1 MTEAP
6 ARPVRA
12 LEVIQVRD
20 PCPEPWDRMRGDDKV
35 RFCGVCEKN
44 VYHLSAMTRAEAD
57 ELLAGTEGRLCV
69 RFYRRL
75 DGTVSTIDCAPV
87 RFAAMRK
94 LARRTMAGAAAMVV
108 SVLGLVFS
116 LSFFRLLG
124 FDISSWF
131 EKTPVA
137 EIAKAMKP
145 IFEPEIM
152 GEEMYVPPPTAE
164 VRDHDDDLIQ
174 GGVFEP

>member
-1 MTEAP
+1 MSE

-12 LEVIQVRD
+12 LDVIQVSD

-35 RFCGVCEKN
+35 RFCGVCEKH

-57 ELLAGTEGRLCV
+57 ALLTDTEGRLCV

-75 DGTVSTIDCAPV
+75 DGTVSTIDCGPV

-94 LARRTMAGAAAMVV
+94 LARRTLAGAAAMVV

-124 FDISSWF
+124 FDISTWF
-131 EKTPVA
+131 ESSPVA
-137 EIAKAMKP
+137 AIAKAMKP

-152 GEEMYVPPPTAE
+152 GEEVYVPPPSEEA
-164 VRDHDDDLIQ
+164 RHHLDDIVQ
-174 GGVFEP
+174 GGAFE